1 LSSAGVILSS
11 QCETMNASRKDNAPT
26 YATPKRRMNAT
37 LVAINKDEENK
48 KGMTSFLHIDWA
60 ETGTAYV
67 TLVVRDYPAT
77 GVTLEDLVP
86 VIQTVREKSLAMI
99 IKADLR
105 GANIVN
111 IELFKSIFKLVSE
124 VIEYTRDDDLLR
136 QIQFIGTGFVF
147 RMLYGP
153 ISLAIPK
160 YFRDM
165 VVFI

>member
-1 LSSAGVILSS
+1 
-11 QCETMNASRKDNAPT
+11 
-26 YATPKRRMNAT
+26 
-37 LVAINKDEENK
+37 
-48 KGMTSFLHIDWA
+48 MTSFLHIDWA

-105 GANIVN
+105 GANLVN
-111 IELFKSIFKLVSE
+111 IDLFKSIFKLVSE

-136 QIQFIGTGFVF
+136 QIQFIGTGLVF